1 MYARVSTAAVQP
13 GKMDEIIAVSRE
25 SGLPAAQQQRGFK
38 GALWLTERDTN
49 KLSWR

>member
-1 MYARVSTAAVQP
+1 MHARVPTAAVQP
-13 GKMDEIIAVSRE
+13 GKMDDIIAVSRE